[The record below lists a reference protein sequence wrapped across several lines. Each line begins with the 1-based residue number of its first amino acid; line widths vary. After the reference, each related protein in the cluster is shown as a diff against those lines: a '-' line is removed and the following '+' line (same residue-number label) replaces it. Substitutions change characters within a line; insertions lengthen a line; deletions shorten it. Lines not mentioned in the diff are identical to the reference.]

1 MRIAV
6 VGAGGVGGYFGARL
20 AKAGCDVTFVAR
32 GAHLAAMRDKGLRV
46 LSEGGDIHLDSPKL
60 VDSPEHLPPVD
71 LVIVA
76 VKLWDTE
83 QVATAL
89 RPVAE
94 QGAAVV
100 SFQNGVAKDEILAR
114 YLPEGSIL
122 GGSSFISAFIESPGV
137 VRHVG
142 ALQRL
147 VFGEYNGQR
156 SARVED
162 FLDACVRAGINAEI
176 HDEVRRQVWEKFVFL
191 VGLSGA
197 TSAIRQTIGPVR
209 ENPRSRAFLHDLMR
223 ETVAVGRAR
232 GINLA
237 ENYADDR
244 LAFCDTL
251 PPGMT
256 SSMHNDL
263 ERGNRLEVAW
273 LSGGVADYGRELGVP
288 TPRNQAVADILAIYA
303 QGTKR

>member
-1 MRIAV
+1 MKIAV

-32 GAHLAAMRDKGLRV
+32 GAHLAAMRDKGLRI

-60 VDSPEHLPPVD
+60 VERPEQLSPVD

-83 QVATAL
+83 QVAASL
-89 RPVAE
+89 RSVAE
-94 QGAAVV
+94 QGAAVI
-100 SFQNGVAKDEILAR
+100 SFQNGVAKDEILAKH
-114 YLPEGSIL
+114 LPAESIL

-162 FLDACVRAGINAEI
+162 FLDACQRAGINAEI
-176 HDEVRRQVWEKFVFL
+176 HDDVRRQVWEKFVFL

-251 PPGMT
+251 PAGMT

-273 LSGGVADYGRELGVP
+273 LSGGVADYGRELGVQ

-303 QGTKR
+303 QGTRR

>member
-83 QVATAL
+83 QVAAAL

-94 QGAAVV
+94 RGAAVV